1 MKVIPSNLAAS
12 YGQTQSTASS
22 LSDALLLPMLGH
34 DLRALYGDAGA
45 SPVPEELA
53 RLIERL
59 RPAAE
64 ERSDGV

>member
-22 LSDALLLPMLGH
+22 VSDALLLPMLGH
-34 DLRALYGDAGA
+34 DLRALYGETCA

-59 RPAAE
+59 HPAAE
-64 ERSDGV
+64 DRPDGV